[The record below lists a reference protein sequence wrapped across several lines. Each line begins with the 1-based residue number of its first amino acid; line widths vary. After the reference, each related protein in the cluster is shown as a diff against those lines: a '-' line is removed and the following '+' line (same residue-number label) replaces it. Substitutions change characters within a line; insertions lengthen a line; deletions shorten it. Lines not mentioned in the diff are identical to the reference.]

1 VASKFAIFIPQ
12 IHCQFLKSG
21 GLCISLEKGAYFH
34 RRGYLLTFPESNPIL
49 MKKLFTNLT
58 FWVLTAITAGALLGH
73 FQPETAQQ
81 MQPLGKGF
89 IDVVK
94 LFINPIIFLT
104 ISLGISGMGDLKKV
118 GKVGGKALLYFEV
131 ITTFALL
138 IGLVVAHVI
147 RPGDGVVTTGL
158 DGGVSAATDVS
169 KFKESAEKGFSWLQ
183 FVKDNLT
190 IQVLIFSIL
199 FGIFL
204 SKFKGKQRIVD
215 VLTYLSKYVFKAL
228 HFVML
233 FAPIGA
239 FGGMAYTIGKYGIST
254 LLPLGKLMLTV
265 YMTMAIFIFVIL
277 YLVMRYYR
285 VSLFKYLNYIREELL
300 IVLGTSSSEAGLP
313 SLMEK
318 LERMGCSKPVVGLV
332 VPAGYSF
339 NLDGTTIYL
348 SMATIFL
355 AQVYGV
361 ELTLGQMF
369 TIIGVLMVTSKG
381 AAGVTGSGFVVLAST
396 LSAIKVIPVEG
407 LALLLGVDR
416 FMSEARAITNF
427 IGNGVATIWIANS
440 EKDFDRAKMHY
451 AFGHLEETEDIVNDN
466 LEWEQKEPR
475 KVS

>member
-1 VASKFAIFIPQ
+1 
-12 IHCQFLKSG
+12 
-21 GLCISLEKGAYFH
+21 
-34 RRGYLLTFPESNPIL
+34 

-73 FQPETAQQ
+73 FQPETAQK

-89 IDVVK
+89 IDLVK
-94 LFINPIIFLT
+94 IFINPIIFLT

-131 ITTFALL
+131 VTTFALL
-138 IGLVVAHVI
+138 IGLVVAHFI
-147 RPGDGVVTTGL
+147 RPGDGVVTAGMTAG
-158 DGGVSAATDVS
+158 DVS
-169 KFKESAEKGFSWLQ
+169 KFKETADKGFSWWQFLQ
-183 FVKDNLT
+183 DNLT

-204 SKFKGKQRIVD
+204 SKFNGKQRIVD

-239 FGGMAYTIGKYGIST
+239 FGGMAFTIGKYGIKT

-265 YMTMAIFIFVIL
+265 YLTMGLFIFVVLFLIL
-277 YLVMRYYR
+277 RYYK
-285 VSLFKYLNYIREELL
+285 VSIFKFLNYIREELL

-318 LERMGCSKPVVGLV
+318 LERMGCSKPIVGLV

-361 ELTLGQMF
+361 ELTLTQMF
-369 TIIGVLMVTSKG
+369 TIIGILMVTSKG

-396 LSAIKVIPVEG
+396 LSAIKVIPIEG

-427 IGNGVATIWIANS
+427 IGNGVATIWIANN
-440 EKDFDRAKMHY
+440 ENDFDRVKMNY
-451 AFGHLEETEDIVNDN
+451 AFGHLEETEDIMEDN
-466 LEWEQKEPR
+466 LRYVPEGEKGAARREEG
-475 KVS
+475 